1 MELRD
6 QLQSAL
12 GTAYI
17 VEREL
22 GGGGMSRVFAATEN
36 ALGRKVVIKVVPT
49 EVGAGVNL
57 DRFKREIQLAAGL
70 QHPHIV
76 PVLTAGEMSGV
87 PYYTMP
93 FVEGEPLRAKIAR
106 GPLPVA
112 DAMNIMRDVA
122 KALGYAHE
130 RGVVHRDIKPDNVV
144 LTGGSAAVIDFGIA
158 KAISASRATA
168 GDTSGLTQVGTSIGT
183 PAYMAPEQAAADP
196 GADHRADIYSFG
208 CMAYELLAGRPP
220 FSGLPPQKLLAA
232 HMGERP
238 RAIADLRADTPPAL
252 AALVMQC
259 LEKDPAERPQNAADI
274 LRQLD
279 SVTSTGAMAA
289 MQPFMLSGPGAL
301 RRALIVWAVAFVAMV
316 VIAKAAI
323 VGIGLPDW
331 VLPATVTLMALM
343 LPLILATGFTHW
355 IAWKQTVSWCA
366 YAAGGFIAVV
376 GLSMALRA
384 AAVGPFASL
393 LGAGK
398 LKARDKILVAD
409 FTANGDSTLGA
420 AASEAVRADL
430 GQSPIVSIVTPQ
442 TVAGAL
448 QRMQR
453 APGTRVDT
461 AVAREIAK
469 REGIKAIVSGDIHA
483 VTGGGFLV
491 TMRLA
496 SADSNATLASLSAGA
511 SSVTDLIPTIG
522 KLTHQLRGK
531 MGESLKHLQSS
542 SELAQVTTASLP
554 ALQKFTEASHL
565 MNVDQDIDRAIPV
578 YKEAIALDTTFASA
592 YRALAIALSNSG
604 RDREGQIGALE
615 KAYAHRDHL
624 PEVEQYLTVA
634 TYYTQG
640 PKPDLAKAQK
650 AYEDLLAIRPTQY
663 AALNNL
669 ALLYAQ
675 QREFTKAEELLRRSI
690 ASNPLALVSYGNLA
704 LYLSNEGKLAAAE
717 SVYRAQLKA
726 SGNNARVAFGR
737 VPYLWSRGAY
747 DAVVAL
753 ADSVA
758 KTDPAAQDLLAQKV
772 GAAQVVAATRGQLKV
787 ALALDKESAAISEKR
802 GFPGAPLE
810 TAIDSAMVQ
819 TWFYGDN
826 DRALKTLQN
835 GLVRSPLTAIPAL
848 SRPYAGLAQVYSLA
862 GRPDL
867 ARGMLADFEK
877 NVPSMAPTLAATTR
891 HSMNAT
897 IALAEKRYPDAI
909 AEWRAADTGPCLTC
923 VEPMLAYSFDLS
935 RQPDS
940 ALAAYTRYTSA
951 TSILNRPNNDQYFL
965 ALAYRRL
972 GELWQDKGDKAK
984 AVENYTKFVD
994 LWKNADPELQ
1004 PKVADAKAR
1013 LAKLSGVEGK
1023 R

>member
-6 QLQSAL
+6 QLQQAL
-12 GTAYI
+12 GSAYT

-22 GGGGMSRVFAATEN
+22 GGGGMSRVFAATET
-36 ALGRKVVIKVVPT
+36 ALGRRVVIKVVPG
-49 EVGAGVNL
+49 ELGAGVNL

-93 FVEGEPLRAKIAR
+93 FVDGEPLRAKLSR
-106 GPLPVA
+106 GALPVA
-112 DAMNIMRDVA
+112 DVVNILRDVA

-130 RGVVHRDIKPDNVV
+130 HGVVHRDIKPDNVV

-168 GDTSGLTQVGTSIGT
+168 DDTSGLTQVGTSIGT

-208 CMAYELLAGRPP
+208 CLAYELLAGRTP
-220 FSGLPPQKLLAA
+220 FAGLPPQKLLAA

-238 RAIADLRADTPPAL
+238 RAIGELRPDTPPAL

-259 LEKDPAERPQNAADI
+259 LEKDPDTRPQNAADI

-279 SVTSTGAMAA
+279 AVSSTGAMAA

-301 RRALIVWAVAFVAMV
+301 RRALAAWAFAFIAMV

-343 LPLILATGFTHW
+343 LPLILAAGLTRW
-355 IAWKQTVSWCA
+355 VAWKQTVSWCA
-366 YAAGGFIAVV
+366 YATGAFVALV
-376 GLSMALRA
+376 GISMALRA
-384 AAVGPFASL
+384 GGVGPFASL

-398 LKARDKILVAD
+398 LNDKDKILVAD
-409 FTANGDSTLGA
+409 FTASGDSTLGA

-461 AVAREIAK
+461 GVARAIAQ

-483 VTGGGFLV
+483 VTSGGFLV

-496 SADSNATLASLSAGA
+496 SADSNATLASFSGGA
-511 SSVTDLIPTIG
+511 SSVTDLIPAIG
-522 KLTHQLRGK
+522 KLTHQLRGR

-554 ALQKFTEASHL
+554 ALQKFTEANRL
-565 MNVDQDIDRAIPV
+565 MNFDQNVDKAIPV
-578 YKEAIALDTTFASA
+578 FKEAIALDTTFASA
-592 YRALAIALSNSG
+592 YRALAIALSNTG
-604 RDREGQIGALE
+604 RDREGQISALE
-615 KAYAHRDHL
+615 KAFAHRDHL

-634 TYYTQG
+634 AYYTQG
-640 PKPDLAKAQK
+640 PKPDFAKAQK
-650 AYEDLLAIRPTQY
+650 AYEDLIAIRPAQY

-675 QREFTKAEELLRRSI
+675 ERQFPKAEELLRRSI
-690 ASNPLALVSYGNLA
+690 ASNPQSLTAYGNLA
-704 LYLSNEGKLAAAE
+704 LYLTNDGRMAAAE

-747 DAVVAL
+747 DAVIAL
-753 ADSVA
+753 ADSISR
-758 KTDPAAQDLLAQKV
+758 TDPTALDLLAQKF
-772 GAAQVVAATRGQLKV
+772 GTSQAVATTRGQLKL
-787 ALALDKESAAISEKR
+787 ALTLDKESAAISAKR
-802 GFPGAPLE
+802 GFPSAPLM
-810 TAIDSAMVQ
+810 TAIDTAMTQ
-819 TWFYGDN
+819 TWFLGDN

-835 GLVRSPLTAIPAL
+835 GLARSPLSAMPAL
-848 SRPYAGLAQVYSLA
+848 SRPYESLAQIYSLA

-867 ARGMLADFEK
+867 ARGMLVEFEK
-877 NVPSMAPTLAATTR
+877 NSASMVPAAASGMR
-891 HSMNAT
+891 HSMNAI
-897 IALAEKRYPDAI
+897 IALAEKRYSDGI
-909 AEWRAADTGPCLTC
+909 SELRAADTGPCLTC
-923 VEPMLAYSFDLS
+923 MEPLLAYAFDLS
-935 RQPDS
+935 RQSDS
-940 ALAAYTRYTSA
+940 SLASYTRYTAS
-951 TSILNRPNNDQYFL
+951 TSILNRANNDQYFL
-965 ALAYRRL
+965 AVAYRRL
-972 GELWQDKGDKAK
+972 GELWEDKGDKAK
-984 AVENYTKFVD
+984 AAENYTKFID

-1004 PKVADAKAR
+1004 PKVAEAKAR
-1013 LAKLSGVEGK
+1013 LAKLTGVEGK

>member
-12 GTAYI
+12 GQTYT

-36 ALGRKVVIKVVPT
+36 ALGRKVVIKVVPI
-49 EVGAGVNL
+49 ELGAGVNV

-93 FVEGEPLRAKIAR
+93 FVEGEPLRAKISR
-106 GPLPVA
+106 GPLPIAETV
-112 DAMNIMRDVA
+112 NILRDVA

-158 KAISASRATA
+158 KAISAARAPA

-183 PAYMAPEQAAADP
+183 PAYMSPEQAAADP
-196 GADHRADIYSFG
+196 NADHRADIYSFG
-208 CMAYELLAGRPP
+208 CMAYELLAGRSP
-220 FSGLPPQKLLAA
+220 FAGLPPQKLLAA

-238 RAIADLRADTPPAL
+238 RAIAELRPDTPPAL
-252 AALVMQC
+252 ASLVMQC
-259 LEKDPAERPQNAADI
+259 LEKDPDARPQNAADI

-279 SVTSTGAMAA
+279 AVSSTASMAA
-289 MQPFMLSGPGAL
+289 MRAFTLSGPGAL
-301 RRALIVWAVAFVAMV
+301 RRALAAWAFAFVAMV

-331 VLPATVTLMALM
+331 VLPATVTLMSLM
-343 LPLILATGFTHW
+343 LPLILATGFTRW

-366 YAAGGFIAVV
+366 YATGAFVGVV

-384 AAVGPFASL
+384 GGVGPFASL

-398 LKARDKILVAD
+398 LRVKDKILVAD

-420 AASEAVRADL
+420 AASEAVRTDL

-442 TVAGAL
+442 TVAAAL

-453 APGTRVDT
+453 APGARVDT

-483 VTGGGFLV
+483 VAGGGFLV

-496 SADSNATLASLSAGA
+496 SVDTGVTLASLSAGA
-511 SSVTDLIPTIG
+511 SSVADLIPAIG

-578 YKEAIALDTTFASA
+578 FKEAIALDTTFASA
-592 YRALAIALSNSG
+592 YRALAIALGNSG
-604 RDREGQIGALE
+604 RDREGQISALE

-640 PKPDLAKAQK
+640 PKPDFAKARK
-650 AYEDLLAIRPTQY
+650 AYQDLLAIRPTQY

-675 QREFTKAEELLRRSI
+675 ERQFAPAVELLRRSI
-690 ASNPLALVSYGNLA
+690 AANPQALTAYGNLA

-717 SVYRAQLKA
+717 SVFRAQLKA

-737 VPYLWSRGAY
+737 VPYLWNKGAY

-758 KTDPAAQDLLAQKV
+758 KTDPSAQDLLAQKL
-772 GAAQVVAATRGQLKV
+772 GAAQAVATTRGQLRTS
-787 ALALDKESAAISEKR
+787 LALDKESAAISEER
-802 GFPGAPLE
+802 GFPGALLE
-810 TAIDSAMVQ
+810 LAIDSAMVQ
-819 TWFYGDN
+819 AWFLGEN
-826 DRALKTLQN
+826 DRALKTVQD
-835 GLVRSPLTAIPAL
+835 GLARKPLATMPAL
-848 SRPYAGLAQVYSLA
+848 SRPYAGLAQIYSLV
-862 GRPDL
+862 GRADL

-877 NVPSMAPTLAATTR
+877 NAPSMAPTVAAVTR
-891 HSMNAT
+891 HAINAT

-909 AEWRAADTGPCLTC
+909 AELRAADTGPCLTC
-923 VEPMLAYSFDLS
+923 VEPLLAYSYDLS
-935 RQPDS
+935 KQSDS
-940 ALAAYTRYTSA
+940 ALASYTRYTTA

-972 GELWQDKGDKAK
+972 GELWEDKGDKAK
-984 AVENYTKFVD
+984 AAENYTKFID

-1004 PKVADAKAR
+1004 PKVADAKTRLAR
-1013 LAKLSGVEGK
+1013 LSSVEGK